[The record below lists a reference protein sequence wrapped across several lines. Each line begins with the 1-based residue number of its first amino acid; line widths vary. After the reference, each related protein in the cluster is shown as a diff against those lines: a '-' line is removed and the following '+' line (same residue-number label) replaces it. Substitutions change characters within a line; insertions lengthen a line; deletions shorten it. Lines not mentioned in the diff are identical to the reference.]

1 MCVCVCLGMCLKS
14 VCMYIWSPFVSFTEI
29 YTGTYIIDTTLIT
42 AFQAFLQQAQQAFL
56 AFAMGFCETW
66 FP

>member
-29 YTGTYIIDTTLIT
+29 YTGTYIIDTTNNGIPGLFAAGPAGIPR
-42 AFQAFLQQAQQAFL
+42 FCNGFL
-56 AFAMGFCETW
+56 
-66 FP
+66 